1 MAYRKDLERNAA
13 AMMKVKNPVN
23 GGGEKEVKVHKGL
36 SVDPDIPK
44 AFKWAGK
51 KAVELAIG
59 TPTTKLLVKGAE
71 NVERRIKKAFFDK

>member
-1 MAYRKDLERNAA
+1 MAYRKDLERNSA

-23 GGGEKEVKVHKGL
+23 GGDEKGVKVHKGG

-44 AFKWAGK
+44 AFKWASK

-59 TPTTKLLVKGAE
+59 KPTTELLVKGAE
-71 NVERRIKKAFFDK
+71 NVERRVKKLFDK